1 LQNLGWQVGIL
12 GVRQASIAKRNGW
25 MRTTCLVVIWVRN
38 KISEDSFSV
47 GVISKEG
54 EIALASRKEG

>member
-1 LQNLGWQVGIL
+1 
-12 GVRQASIAKRNGW
+12 
-25 MRTTCLVVIWVRN
+25 VRN

-54 EIALASRKEG
+54 EIALASRKG

>member
-1 LQNLGWQVGIL
+1 
-12 GVRQASIAKRNGW
+12 

-54 EIALASRKEG
+54 EIELASRKEG